1 MLLYLFSRLGL
12 SLDSLSKFMSI
23 AFIRTLVGFAQF
35 SILIF
40 LVAELPLG
48 DVGEYT
54 IFSIFVS
61 YGTLLLGFN
70 FHTFV
75 ARELAHYE
83 RQSWSHL
90 LNQNL
95 LFLLINGILVFSFL
109 FFLFQLDILPKEYAN
124 FFLTILALSATNNQI
139 ENFLIASG
147 NPLTSTFNV
156 FLRSI
161 WILPLFLIN
170 KLQYI
175 NIELVN
181 VFQVWLIFEAIGL
194 IYALI
199 ILKNLSFISFTA
211 QNFDIK
217 WIRKGLAIGF
227 KYTLL
232 GLMLLMTFTIQR
244 LVLAQTHTEEHVGI
258 FQFFFSIAVFFPNLV
273 ESSVFSMLLPKII
286 RESLST
292 AGNILAP
299 PNFKLFFGLLMGIGS
314 GLVIIYLLLPT
325 ALTILNKPQLIIHQH
340 LFAYISTYS
349 ILYFISRFF
358 HYHLYAANK
367 DKSLSILN
375 IVALLTSLFSS
386 LLLIPKL
393 GLIGAAISL
402 VITGLVMAITFGFPF
417 FQKHVRSVHEHRSS
431 KTNYPS

>member
-1 MLLYLFSRLGL
+1 MLLHVFSKLGL

-48 DVGEYT
+48 DVGKYT

-75 ARELAHYE
+75 ARELVHYE

-95 LFLLINGILVFSFL
+95 QFLLINSLLTFPFL
-109 FFLFQLDILPKEYAN
+109 FFLFQLNVLPKENAI

-161 WILPLFLIN
+161 WILPLFLIS
-170 KLQYI
+170 KFHYI
-175 NIELVN
+175 KIEIIN

-199 ILKNLSFISFTA
+199 MLKNLSFISFA
-211 QNFDIK
+211 MQNINVR

-244 LVLAQTHTEEHVGI
+244 LVLAQTYTEEHVGI

-273 ESSVFSMLLPKII
+273 EASVFSIVLPKII
-286 RESLST
+286 RESLSP
-292 AGNILAP
+292 AGNILEL
-299 PNFKLFFGLLMGIGS
+299 PNFKLFFGLLIGIGS

-340 LFAYISTYS
+340 LFAYISIYS

-375 IVALLTSLFSS
+375 TIALLTSFFSS

-402 VITGLVMAITFGFPF
+402 VITGLVMATTFGYPF
-417 FQKHVRSVHEHRSS
+417 FRKMHGQLKNKEH
-431 KTNYPS
+431 